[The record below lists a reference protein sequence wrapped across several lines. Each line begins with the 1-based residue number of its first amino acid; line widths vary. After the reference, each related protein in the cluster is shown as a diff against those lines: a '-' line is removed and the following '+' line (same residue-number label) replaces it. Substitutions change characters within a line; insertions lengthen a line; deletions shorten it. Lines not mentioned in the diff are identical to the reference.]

1 MLIDIVIN
9 SLHQVME
16 FLGTDL
22 KCNFCDRFQHQ
33 MHSLDGSIGQP
44 WIEDLVFAKLLGL
57 YSYFHSN
64 QTWPFIFYTARSRT
78 ENCCNNRIHNTK
90 YKLPASIFM
99 IVIIA
104 SALMIIGH
112 NSTVL
117 FIKVILKILFW
128 NFILLKCSL
137 DELSC
142 YENKLH
148 ILVSINS
155 IHNWVTK
162 HNGFWSRL
170 I

>member
-9 SLHQVME
+9 SLHQVIE
-16 FLGTDL
+16 FLGKDL

-33 MHSLDGSIGQP
+33 MHSVDGSIGQPQP

-78 ENCCNNRIHNTK
+78 VTIAFTPNT
-90 YKLPASIFM
+90 IFQPRCLWQ
-99 IVIIA
+99 
-104 SALMIIGH
+104 SLLQLQYL
-112 NSTVL
+112 L
-117 FIKVILKILFW
+117 FIKVISKIIMFW

-155 IHNWVTK
+155 IHNRVTK
-162 HNGFWSRL
+162 HNGFWPRL

>member
-16 FLGTDL
+16 FLRTDL

-33 MHSLDGSIGQP
+33 MHSLDGLIGQP
-44 WIEDLVFAKLLGL
+44 WIEDLVFAKLLRL

-78 ENCCNNRIHNTK
+78 VTIAFTTPNTNFQPPFLWLSLLQVQWWSL
-90 YKLPASIFM
+90 Y
-99 IVIIA
+99 
-104 SALMIIGH
+104 IIGQYL
-112 NSTVL
+112 L
-117 FIKVILKILFW
+117 FIKVISKILFW

-148 ILVSINS
+148 ILVSVNS
-155 IHNWVTK
+155 IHNWVAK

>member
-16 FLGTDL
+16 FLRKDL
-22 KCNFCDRFQHQ
+22 KYNFCDRFQHR
-33 MHSLDGSIGQP
+33 MHSLDGSIGQPQP

-78 ENCCNNRIHNTK
+78 VTIAFTTPNTNFQPP
-90 YKLPASIFM
+90 YLWQSLLQLQYLLI
-99 IVIIA
+99 
-104 SALMIIGH
+104 
-112 NSTVL
+112 
-117 FIKVILKILFW
+117 IKVISKILFW

-142 YENKLH
+142 YEN
-148 ILVSINS
+148 IYS
-155 IHNWVTK
+155 
-162 HNGFWSRL
+162 GFIKFHPQL
-170 I
+170 GYQT